1 MTERM
6 FTGIF
11 EQDDD
16 WWIAWCEE
24 VPGAVTQGQTLEEAR
39 ENLKEAIQLVLETR
53 RELAAEEL
61 AQEGRIA
68 LREDVQVAV

>member
-1 MTERM
+1 MAERT
-6 FTGIF
+6 FTAVF

-16 WWIAWCEE
+16 WWVAWCEE

-53 RELAAEEL
+53 RELSADEL
-61 AQEGRIA
+61 AQEGRSVF
-68 LREDVQVAV
+68 REPVQVAV